1 MTNEERRMFDAF
13 QRKLNENPANRLTF
27 FAGVREKCLI
37 ANNPYEQWAL
47 QSEYENEA
55 ICKHL
60 GIEYRKEDFTVSSEE
75 LARQWARGLPDMD

>member
-13 QRKLNENPANRLTF
+13 QRKLNENLANRLTF
-27 FAGVREKCLI
+27 FAEVREKCLV

-60 GIEYRKEDFTVSSEE
+60 GIEYRKEDFAVSSEE
-75 LARQWARGLPDMD
+75 LARQWASRLPDM

>member
-27 FAGVREKCLI
+27 FAGVREKCLV

-47 QSEYENEA
+47 QSEYESEA

-60 GIEYRKEDFTVSSEE
+60 GIEYRKEDFAVSGEE
-75 LARQWARGLPDMD
+75 LARQWASRLPDM

>member
-27 FAGVREKCLI
+27 FAGVREKCLV
-37 ANNPYEQWAL
+37 ANNPYEQWTL
-47 QSEYENEA
+47 QSEDGNEA

-60 GIEYRKEDFTVSSEE
+60 GIEYRKEDFAVSGEE
-75 LARQWARGLPDMD
+75 LARQWASGLPDM